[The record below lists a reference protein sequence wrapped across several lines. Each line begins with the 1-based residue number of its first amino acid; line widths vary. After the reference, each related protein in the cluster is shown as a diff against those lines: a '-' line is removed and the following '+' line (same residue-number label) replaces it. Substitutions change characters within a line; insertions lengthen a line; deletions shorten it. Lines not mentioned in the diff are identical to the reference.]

1 MDRIWIDYWLERHP
15 PTERRHLR
23 TLLRAP
29 ADRTAALEAYAA
41 YLERDENDEND
52 PDGAKREALR
62 AILAISGAS
71 AAHETEL
78 RGRLRRALTD
88 LPPEWLA
95 VVLPTSVRNCGVP
108 GPKAPP
114 AVRFD
119 YACPRRWETLQP
131 TDDPTIRRCD
141 ACARPVFRC
150 DDLDTAEARA
160 RNGDCIAVDSTLALQ
175 GRDRGID
182 LWPAETLSVERG
194 LMIEAERVAPPT
206 WTWGARLFGKRSSKG
221 K

>member
-1 MDRIWIDYWLERHP
+1 MDRIWIDHWLEHHP
-15 PTERRHLR
+15 PPSAATSAPSCARPQNAPPLSKPTQPTSNATKTTKTTPTAQSERPCARSSR
-23 TLLRAP
+23 SP
-29 ADRTAALEAYAA
+29 A
-41 YLERDENDEND
+41 RD
-52 PDGAKREALR
+52 
-62 AILAISGAS
+62 

-108 GPKAPP
+108 GPRAHP
-114 AVRFD
+114 VIRFD

-131 TDDPTIRRCD
+131 TDDPAIRRCD

-160 RNGDCIAVDSTLALQ
+160 RNGDCIAVDGSLAVQNNEPERLVV
-175 GRDRGID
+175 GRVHTR
-182 LWPAETLSVERG
+182 
-194 LMIEAERVAPPT
+194 
-206 WTWGARLFGKRSSKG
+206 TWGERLFGG
-221 K
+221 